1 MIPLLVVNAAELSFD
16 ASSLVK
22 DLVVFIDED
31 VTPVRDF
38 DSLLDILEDGQRLA
52 LTIVN
57 HELREAESFDIF
69 ERSILNKFLLLL
81 SGSIRGEEQNNRRGM
96 IYLHLLALRWIH

>member
-16 ASSLVK
+16 ACSLVK
-22 DLVVFIDED
+22 DLVIFIDED

-52 LTIVN
+52 VTIVD
-57 HELREAESFDIF
+57 HDLGEAESFDIL
-69 ERSILNKFLLLL
+69 EWPILNKSLLLL
-81 SGSIRGEEQNNRRGM
+81 SGSIRGEELDHRRGM
-96 IYLHLLALRWIH
+96 VDLHLLALCGIH